1 MLLNINHSTE
11 KWFSTEYQL
20 TIRVK
25 YCRKSTLI
33 CQVIYHVGVSS
44 YGFRLKQHI
53 GIQYDIYSC
62 LFLRFIGWQLEVRRD
77 STSNGTDVKSLNI
90 LAIISKRN
98 YMLSIEGGEITYVHP
113 IHVMGN
119 THNQE
124 SGTCK
129 CMHKSSQLYEKI
141 RGWLCSIHAH
151 KHTRIHIHTHRRK
164 RIHTFLACGT
174 LEQSSINSVTNSIP
188 LD

>member
-1 MLLNINHSTE
+1 MSGDISCRCVILWLQIETAYWYTIWYLQLFILNNI
-11 KWFSTEYQL
+11 
-20 TIRVK
+20 
-25 YCRKSTLI
+25 
-33 CQVIYHVGVSS
+33 
-44 YGFRLKQHI
+44 
-53 GIQYDIYSC
+53 
-62 LFLRFIGWQLEVRRD
+62 RFIGWQLEVRRD
-77 STSNGTDVKSLNI
+77 STSNGIDVKSLNI
-90 LAIISKRN
+90 LAKRN
-98 YMLSIEGGEITYVHP
+98 YILSIGGGEITCVHP

-129 CMHKSSQLYEKI
+129 CMHKSSQLYENI
-141 RGWLCSIHAH
+141 QGWLCSIHAH

-188 LD
+188 FRLTETYPRLLLPQYNFDIKGIMRRSLHILKR